1 MKKQI
6 NVERTSTGTLINSKE
21 LNETTWATDW
31 WYGKE
36 VDKINWNDLKFVKG
50 TGHFT
55 QIVWKSSTKLGMG
68 VAGKYVVGRYKEAGN
83 CDSLYATNV
92 FPKA

>member
-1 MKKQI
+1 M
-6 NVERTSTGTLINSKE
+6 
-21 LNETTWATDW
+21 NETSWATDR

-36 VDKINWNDLKFVKG
+36 VDKIDWTDLKFVKG

-55 QIVWKSSTKLGMG
+55 QIVWKNSTKLGMG

-83 CDSLYATNV
+83 MQGAFSENV